1 MSRNAPVGASTVGRS
16 PGADDGR
23 PERENMTALKFE
35 NNKIYSTSSL
45 CEKTDVFEIVEK
57 IPDNFFVWN
66 IGENMGTHDYI
77 PFCEAVNN
85 DNFEINA
92 ATLKA
97 VKVSPDEWKKL
108 SKAAHCGVGN
118 LKQAEKALKSKR
130 RGYWSDRKRAAA
142 ELTIDIFRRICK

>member
-1 MSRNAPVGASTVGRS
+1 MSRNAPSGASTVEWS

-23 PERENMTALKFE
+23 PERENMTTLKFE
-35 NNKIYSTSSL
+35 NNKIYSTSTL

-57 IPDNFFVWN
+57 IPANFFVWN

-85 DNFEINA
+85 GNFEINA

-97 VKVSPDEWKKL
+97 VKVSPDEWEKL

>member
-1 MSRNAPVGASTVGRS
+1 MEWS

-23 PERENMTALKFE
+23 PERENMTTLKFE

-57 IPDNFFVWN
+57 IPANFFVWN
-66 IGENMGTHDYI
+66 IGENMGTHEYI
-77 PFCEAVNN
+77 PFCEEKNK
-85 DNFEINA
+85 DSFEINTT
-92 ATLKA
+92 TLKA
-97 VKVSPDEWKKL
+97 VKVTPDEWKKL
-108 SKAAHCGVGN
+108 NKSASYGVGN